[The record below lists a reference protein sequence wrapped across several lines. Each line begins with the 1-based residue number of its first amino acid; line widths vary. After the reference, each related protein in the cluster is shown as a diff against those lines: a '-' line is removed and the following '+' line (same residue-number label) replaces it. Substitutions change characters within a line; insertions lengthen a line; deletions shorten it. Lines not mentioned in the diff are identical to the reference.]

1 VTFSTIVCLKV
12 VGPLVVVV
20 TSIIPLVPNYPQL
33 HSTLGFTVGVVGV
46 TALQKCYLLKHH
58 LRINDTLL
66 FVLLVIKPVLGV
78 FKGVT

>member
-1 VTFSTIVCLKV
+1 
-12 VGPLVVVV
+12 
-20 TSIIPLVPNYPQL
+20 
-33 HSTLGFTVGVVGV
+33 VGVVGV
-46 TALQKCYLLKHH
+46 TALQKRYLLKHH